1 MAGFWEK
8 SEPRRPKSEGN
19 PKSDARKCPAANGL
33 LVPVAFGFLDRA
45 SVGQPAVSLSGF
57 GFRASF
63 GFRPSD
69 FGFRIWSRFP
79 GIRPS
84 VQCNRGPSGPPRWHG
99 LRVLR
104 FTLYVYFSIPA
115 ATLCSSAPSASCA
128 VSARNV
134 CSSAPAAPLCWRN
147 SSRVPTAMSRPW

>member
-63 GFRPSD
+63 GFRISD
-69 FGFRIWSRFP
+69 FGFGRVSLGFGP
-79 GIRPS
+79 QSNVTEARPAHHAGTA
-84 VQCNRGPSGPPRWHG
+84 CAFY
-99 LRVLR
+99 VLR
-104 FTLYVYFSIPA
+104 FTFTSPSPPPLCVPRLRPPPA
-115 ATLCSSAPSASCA
+115 RSEIGRASCRER
-128 VSARNV
+128 VWIWV
-134 CSSAPAAPLCWRN
+134 AAIGLK
-147 SSRVPTAMSRPW
+147 